1 MMKNKIVHL
10 TVFLLVVTG
19 ISGLAIGYVNG
30 ITAPVIA
37 VQEAEKLL
45 RGYEEVYPG
54 ADDYVP
60 DGDTPEGQPGSRTLA
75 MKDGQA
81 AGVVYL
87 VEPKGY
93 GGEISMLVGFDIPG
107 AKITG
112 IKILSQ
118 GETPG
123 LGGNCTQPWFAER
136 FAGKTAQREL
146 GVVKTETAAEDE
158 VQAITAATITSRAV
172 AAGVN
177 AARLDFAAAFGS
189 DTSAE

>member
-1 MMKNKIVHL
+1 MMKNKIVRL

-45 RGYEEVYPG
+45 LGYSEVYPG
-54 ADDYVP
+54 ADDYVS
-60 DGDTPEGQPGSRTLA
+60 DTEAPADLPGERTLA
-75 MKDGQA
+75 MKDGIA
-81 AGVVYL
+81 TGVIYL

-93 GGEISMLVGFDIPG
+93 GGEISMLVGFDILG
-107 AKITG
+107 AKVTG

-123 LGGNCTQPWFAER
+123 LGGNCTQPWFAAR
-136 FAGKTAQREL
+136 FTGKTAKREL
-146 GVVKTETAAEDE
+146 GVVKVETSAQDE

-172 AAGVN
+172 VAGVN
-177 AARLDFAAAFGS
+177 IARADFAASFGAG
-189 DTSAE
+189 D